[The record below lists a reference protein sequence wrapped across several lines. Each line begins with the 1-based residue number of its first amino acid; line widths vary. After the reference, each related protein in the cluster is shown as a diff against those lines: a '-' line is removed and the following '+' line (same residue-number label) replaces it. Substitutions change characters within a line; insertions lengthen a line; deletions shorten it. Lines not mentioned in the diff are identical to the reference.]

1 MRRLFVAFVLL
12 AACRG
17 QSAPAPAANA
27 TPPGNAAPPTTTAA
41 NAAPAPA
48 VAASA
53 AAPALACAAIQGCVE
68 RCRADDRACQHACV
82 ARLVPAARPYFD
94 RLQACVEPACASRDG
109 GAAPCLD
116 PASFACKLCA
126 MSHCAQLASAC
137 LAH

>member
-1 MRRLFVAFVLL
+1 MRRLFIAFVLL
-12 AACRG
+12 AACKG
-17 QSAPAPAANA
+17 QSTPAPSVA
-27 TPPGNAAPPTTTAA
+27 PIPPPTA
-41 NAAPAPA
+41 NAAPA
-48 VAASA
+48 AASTTTA
-53 AAPALACAAIQGCVE
+53 AAEAPGLNCAAIQGCVE

-82 ARLVPAARPYFD
+82 ARIVAAARPYFD
-94 RLQACVEPACASRDG
+94 RLQACVEPACANRDG